1 MVVQKACGKPFWL
14 FPGHVQDLEGSCFL
28 IFIQGNT
35 TSTPWLLEKEELL
48 LLVFDWQAT
57 RIGIK

>member
-1 MVVQKACGKPFWL
+1 MMVQQACGKPFRL

-28 IFIQGNT
+28 IFVQGNT